1 MDARMNARLALI
13 AIVAAVLPAATAAQP
28 AKDQHRARATQP
40 AAAAPVVLA
49 SANDVRPPSATAAE
63 GSPEPVRR
71 PAPRVTTCR
80 CGDPQ
85 PAEEQPD
92 Q

>member
-1 MDARMNARLALI
+1 MCVRMAMI
-13 AIVAAVLPAATAAQP
+13 AIAAASTSAVAVAQP
-28 AKDQHRARATQP
+28 GKDERPAKAPKPAT
-40 AAAAPVVLA
+40 AAPVVLA
-49 SANDVRPPSATAAE
+49 SASDVRRPSPGDAE
-63 GSPEPVRR
+63 RAVEPARR

-85 PAEEQPD
+85 PDDSQPD

>member
-1 MDARMNARLALI
+1 MKIRMAI
-13 AIVAAVLPAATAAQP
+13 AIAAAASNAAGPAAHPGNEQSGNYPKPVAAQP
-28 AKDQHRARATQP
+28 
-40 AAAAPVVLA
+40 PVVLA
-49 SANDVRPPSATAAE
+49 SAADVRPASPTPSDR
-63 GSPEPVRR
+63 SVEPARR

>member
-1 MDARMNARLALI
+1 MRIPSMLVILLG
-13 AIVAAVLPAATAAQP
+13 AASATAGAQT
-28 AKDQHRARATQP
+28 AKDQAHTP
-40 AAAAPVVLA
+40 APQSPAPAPVVLA
-49 SANDVRPPSATAAE
+49 SATDVKQPPAPSRDRSE
-63 GSPEPVRR
+63 QPMRR

-92 Q
+92 R

>member
-1 MDARMNARLALI
+1 MRIRIAMIVLA
-13 AIVAAVLPAATAAQP
+13 AASVGAVAVAQP
-28 AKDQHRARATQP
+28 DKDEQSKAPKP
-40 AAAAPVVLA
+40 AAAGPVVLA
-49 SANDVRPPSATAAE
+49 SASNVGRPSPTDPERAA
-63 GSPEPVRR
+63 EPVRR

-85 PAEEQPD
+85 PADDQPD

>member
-1 MDARMNARLALI
+1 MKSFVGMI
-13 AIVAAVLPAATAAQP
+13 AIAAAVSAASVAAQPGKEDQAGKSPKPAAT
-28 AKDQHRARATQP
+28 
-40 AAAAPVVLA
+40 APVVLA
-49 SANDVRPPSATAAE
+49 SAADVRQPPTTSA
-63 GSPEPVRR
+63 EPSVRPARR

>member
-1 MDARMNARLALI
+1 MKIRMAI
-13 AIVAAVLPAATAAQP
+13 AIAAAASIAAGAAAQP
-28 AKDQHRARATQP
+28 GKDQAGKSPKTGE
-40 AAAAPVVLA
+40 AAPVGLA
-49 SANDVRPPSATAAE
+49 SAADVRPASPTPSDR
-63 GSPEPVRR
+63 SVEPARR

>member
-1 MDARMNARLALI
+1 MKFFVGMI
-13 AIVAAVLPAATAAQP
+13 AIAAAVSAACAAAQP
-28 AKDQHRARATQP
+28 GKEEQAAKSP
-40 AAAAPVVLA
+40 KPVAAAPVVLA
-49 SANDVRPPSATAAE
+49 SAADVRQPRTTPAEVSAQPA
-63 GSPEPVRR
+63 RR
-71 PAPRVTTCR
+71 PAPRVTTSR

>member
-1 MDARMNARLALI
+1 MKIRMAI
-13 AIVAAVLPAATAAQP
+13 AIAAAASIAAGAAAQP
-28 AKDQHRARATQP
+28 GKDDQAGKSP
-40 AAAAPVVLA
+40 KPVAAAPVVLA
-49 SANDVRPPSATAAE
+49 SAADVRPASPTPSDR
-63 GSPEPVRR
+63 SVEPARR

>member
-1 MDARMNARLALI
+1 MKIFVGMI
-13 AIVAAVLPAATAAQP
+13 AAAAAVSAACAAAQP
-28 AKDQHRARATQP
+28 GKEDPAVKPPKP

-49 SANDVRPPSATAAE
+49 SAADVRQPSTTPAE
-63 GSPEPVRR
+63 ASAQPSRR